1 MLFTSSVFL
10 LFLAITLAVYALT
23 PQKYRWFVLLVGS
36 MTFYGFAG
44 PRFLIYICATIVI
57 TYFCTLRIQ
66 RLRLVRDAQ
75 IAEAVEKSTGG
86 AEMDAGWTAKDHD
99 RTAKDTSQTAK
110 EHSRTAKET
119 NRTLKEIKRSIRDK
133 AKAAARI
140 WTTVCLF
147 LILGILVAVKYTDFA
162 VTNVNS
168 VLGLLGIS
176 REFGLLGLALPLG
189 ISFYTFQTVGYV
201 LDVYREKANVETNPL
216 KLALFVSFFPQVV
229 QGPISRFGELSK
241 TLYSGNPLSRHNLA
255 RGANRILWGFF
266 KKLVIADRLWP
277 ALAFLAANP
286 DEYQGIYYLFAIGLY
301 AVVLYCD
308 FSGGIDIAIGAAELF
323 GVRLPEN
330 FNRPFYSRS
339 IQEYWQRW
347 HMTMY
352 SWFRDYVFYPMAASK
367 RMLQFSKAARRVVG
381 NDFAKR
387 LPVHITLI
395 FVWFL
400 TGLWHGATW
409 NFIAWGLANGLVLM
423 ISLELAPLYER
434 FGARL
439 PGLSGNRFY
448 RCFQIFRTFWL
459 MNFIRSF
466 DIYDGVRNTFGMML
480 SVITNFS
487 LRDFLSHG
495 ISDLSLPIADYISAG
510 AGLLVVF
517 WVSWLGRGE
526 VDHRERLDGFKW
538 GLRYAVVGAILF
550 MTLVLGAY
558 GHGFDARQFI
568 YNVF

>member
-10 LFLAITLAVYALT
+10 LFLVFLLILYGLI
-23 PQKYRWFVLLVGS
+23 PQKYRPYVLLAGS
-36 MTFYGFAG
+36 MIFYGFAG
-44 PRFLIYICATIVI
+44 PFFLVYICSTIII
-57 TYFCTLRIQ
+57 TYICTMLIGRLRIK
-66 RLRLVRDAQ
+66 RDAL
-75 IAEAVEKSTGG
+75 IADVDDKEVRRSVREKTKAVSRVW
-86 AEMDAGWTAKDHD
+86 AG
-99 RTAKDTSQTAK
+99 
-110 EHSRTAKET
+110 
-119 NRTLKEIKRSIRDK
+119 I
-133 AKAAARI
+133 
-140 WTTVCLF
+140 CLV
-147 LILGILVAVKYTDFA
+147 LILGILAAVKYTDFA
-162 VTNVNS
+162 ISNVNS
-168 VLGLLGIS
+168 VLSLLGYA
-176 REFGLLGLALPLG
+176 RQFGLMGLALPLG

-201 LDVYREKANVETNPL
+201 IDVYREKADIETNPL
-216 KLALFVSFFPQVV
+216 KLALFISFFPQVV
-229 QGPISRFGELSK
+229 QGPISRFVELSK
-241 TLYSGNPLSRHNLA
+241 TLYSGTPLSRFNLA

-277 ALAFLAANP
+277 ALAVLATNP
-286 DEYQGIYYLFAIGLY
+286 EEYQGIYYLLGIALY
-301 AVVLYCD
+301 AIVLFCD
-308 FSGGIDIAIGAAELF
+308 FTGGIDIAIGAAELF

-367 RMLQFSKAARRVVG
+367 RMLSFSKAAKRIVG
-381 NDFAKR
+381 NGIAKR

-409 NFIAWGLANGLVLM
+409 NFIVWGLANGVVLM
-423 ISLELAPLYER
+423 ISLELAPLYGR
-434 FGARL
+434 FNARF
-439 PGLSGNRFY
+439 PGLDSNRVY

-459 MNFIRSF
+459 MNMIRSF
-466 DIYDGVRNTFGMML
+466 DIYDGVGNTFGMMY
-480 SVITNFS
+480 SVVANFS
-487 LRDFLSHG
+487 LREFLERGVSG
-495 ISDLSLPIADYISAG
+495 LGLPAADYFSAG

-526 VDHRERLDGFKW
+526 IDYRERLDGFVW
-538 GLRYAVVGAILF
+538 PVRYVVTGLILF

-558 GHGFDARQFI
+558 GHGYDARQFI

>member
-10 LFLAITLAVYALT
+10 LFLALLLVVYGLT

-36 MTFYGFAG
+36 MAFYGFAG
-44 PRFLIYICATIVI
+44 PFFLLYICSTIVI
-57 TYFCTLRIQ
+57 TYVCTMSIR
-66 RLRLVRDAQ
+66 RLRLVRDVR
-75 IAEAVEKSTGG
+75 ISEISEK
-86 AEMDAGWTAKDHD
+86 DQ
-99 RTAKDTSQTAK
+99 R
-110 EHSRTAKET
+110 
-119 NRTLKEIKRSIRDK
+119 RSVRDK
-133 AKAAARI
+133 NKAVARVWATI
-140 WTTVCLF
+140 CLV
-147 LILGILVAVKYTDFA
+147 LILGILAMVKYTDFA
-162 VTNVNS
+162 ISNVNS
-168 VLGLLGIS
+168 VLSLLGYA
-176 REFGLLGLALPLG
+176 RQFGLMGFALPMG

-201 LDVYREKANVETNPL
+201 LDVYREKTEVETNPL
-216 KLALFVSFFPQVV
+216 KLALFISFFPQVV
-229 QGPISRFGELSK
+229 QGPISRFAELSK
-241 TLYSGNPLSRHNLA
+241 TLYSGNPLNRFDVA

-277 ALAFLAANP
+277 ALAVLATNP
-286 DEYQGIYYLFAIGLY
+286 DEYQGIYYLFSIGLY
-301 AVVLYCD
+301 AIVLFCD
-308 FSGGIDIAIGAAELF
+308 FTGGIDIAIGAAEIF

-367 RMLQFSKAARRVVG
+367 RMLRFSKASRRIVG
-381 NDFAKR
+381 NNFAKR

-395 FVWFL
+395 WVWFL

-409 NFIAWGLANGLVLM
+409 NFIAWGLANGIVLM

-434 FGARL
+434 FSARF
-439 PGLSGNRFY
+439 PGVSENRFY

-459 MNFIRSF
+459 MNMIRSF
-466 DIYDGVRNTFGMML
+466 DIYDGVGTTFGMMF
-480 SVITNFS
+480 SIVRNFS
-487 LRDFLSHG
+487 LSEFLSRG
-495 ISDLSLPIADYISAG
+495 VSELSLSTPEYFSAG

-526 VDHRERLDGFKW
+526 VDYRDRLGGFVW
-538 GLRYAVVGAILF
+538 PLRYAVVGLIFF

>member
-10 LFLAITLAVYALT
+10 LFLALLLAVYTFT

-44 PRFLIYICATIVI
+44 PFFLLYICSTIVI
-57 TYFCTLRIQ
+57 TYICTTCIRYLRIK
-66 RLRLVRDAQ
+66 R
-75 IAEAVEKSTGG
+75 ET
-86 AEMDAGWTAKDHD
+86 
-99 RTAKDTSQTAK
+99 QTA
-110 EHSRTAKET
+110 
-119 NRTLKEIKRSIRDK
+119 EITDREEKRSIRDK
-133 AKAAARI
+133 SKKTAKALTA
-140 WTTVCLF
+140 VCLI
-147 LILGILVAVKYTDFA
+147 LILGILGTVKYTDFA
-162 VTNVNS
+162 ISNINS
-168 VLGLLGIS
+168 VLGLLGYA
-176 REFGLLGLALPLG
+176 RQFGLMGFALPMG
-189 ISFYTFQTVGYV
+189 ISFYTFQIVGYV
-201 LDVYREKANVETNPL
+201 IDVYREKADIETNPL

-241 TLYSGNPLSRHNLA
+241 TLYSGNPVTRNSLA
-255 RGANRILWGFF
+255 RGGNRILWGFF

-277 ALAFLAANP
+277 ALAVLATNP
-286 DEYQGIYYLFAIGLY
+286 DEYQGIYYLLSIALY
-301 AVVLYCD
+301 AVVLFCD
-308 FSGGIDIAIGAAELF
+308 FTGGIDIAIGAAEIF
-323 GVRLPEN
+323 GIRLPEN

-367 RMLQFSKAARRVVG
+367 RMLKFSKAAKRIVG
-381 NDFAKR
+381 NDIAKR

-409 NFIAWGLANGLVLM
+409 NFIAWGLANGIVLM
-423 ISLELAPLYER
+423 VSLELAPLYER
-434 FGARL
+434 FN
-439 PGLSGNRFY
+439 NRFPILSDNRIY

-459 MNFIRSF
+459 MNMIRSF
-466 DIYDGVRNTFGMML
+466 DIYDGVQNTFRMMF
-480 SVITNFS
+480 SIIGNFS
-487 LRDFLSHG
+487 LSEFLNHG
-495 ISDLSLPIADYISAG
+495 INDLSLPVADYFCAG

-517 WVSWLGRGE
+517 WISWLSRSGI
-526 VDHRERLDGFKW
+526 DYREKLDSFAW
-538 GLRYAVVGAILF
+538 PLRYAVVGGIFF

-558 GHGFDARQFI
+558 GYGFDARQFI

>member
-10 LFLAITLAVYALT
+10 LFLALLLAVYGLT
-23 PQKYRWFVLLVGS
+23 PQKHRWFVLLVGS
-36 MTFYGFAG
+36 MTFYGYAG
-44 PRFLIYICATIVI
+44 VYFLLYICATIAI
-57 TYFCTLRIQ
+57 TYFCTMSMR
-66 RLRLVRDAQ
+66 RLRVVRDVRISEVGRNIDDGVSG
-75 IAEAVEKSTGG
+75 IAGVGG
-86 AEMDAGWTAKDHD
+86 DSGIAGT
-99 RTAKDTSQTAK
+99 TV
-110 EHSRTAKET
+110 
-119 NRTLKEIKRSIRDK
+119 KEIKRSIRDK
-133 AKAAARI
+133 SKTAARTWVTI
-140 WTTVCLF
+140 CLV
-147 LILGILVAVKYTDFA
+147 LILGILAMVKYTDFA
-162 VTNVNS
+162 ISNINS
-168 VLGLLGIS
+168 VLSLLGYA
-176 REFGLLGLALPLG
+176 RQFGFIGFALPMG

-201 LDVYREKANVETNPL
+201 LDVYREKADVETNPL

-241 TLYSGNPLSRHNLA
+241 TIYSGNPLNRHDVA

-277 ALAFLAANP
+277 ALAVLATSP
-286 DEYQGIYYLFAIGLY
+286 EEYQGIYYLLSIALY
-301 AVVLYCD
+301 AIILFCD
-308 FSGGIDIAIGAAELF
+308 FTGGIDIAIGAAELF
-323 GVRLPEN
+323 GIRLPEN

-367 RMLQFSKAARRVVG
+367 RMLRFSKAARRVVG
-381 NDFAKR
+381 NNFAKR

-395 FVWFL
+395 WVWFL

-409 NFIAWGLANGLVLM
+409 NFIAWGLANGVVLM

-434 FGARL
+434 FGTRF
-439 PGLSGNRFY
+439 PGVSKNRFY

-459 MNFIRSF
+459 MNIIRSF

-480 SVITNFS
+480 SVIRNFS
-487 LRDFLSHG
+487 LPEFLTIG
-495 ISDLSLPIADYISAG
+495 ISGLSLPILDYFSAG

-517 WVSWLGRGE
+517 WISWLGRGE
-526 VDHRERLDGFKW
+526 VDYRNRMDGFKW
-538 GLRYAVVGAILF
+538 PLRYAAVGLIFF